1 MKRGGMVDRTQMAG
15 LIATL
20 IELDGSPEKVG

>member
-1 MKRGGMVDRTQMAG
+1 MKRAEWPIRRKMAG
-15 LIATL
+15 LIAML